1 MNRRSFLTTAAAGL
15 AAAALGPDVLHA
27 AAASAGDWTLGVAD
41 VEADL
46 PRQALRRL
54 HGRAPAGLSGT
65 LFRNG
70 PAKFHRPGGSALH
83 WFDGDGMMRAFRIDE
98 GQASLTARFLD
109 TPKRRADTAANGV
122 VTPGFGTPVRKDG
135 RGANNDDANS
145 ANISVMAAGCEMWAL
160 WESGSPMAFDPT
172 TLETKGFKTLRPDL
186 AHMPFLAHPRVE
198 PNGRVWNLGLFGQKA
213 IVWRLAPDG
222 ALEAVEPISLPRAS
236 YIHDFTATARH
247 LVIVLQPW
255 IQDRFTMPY
264 KDSLSWRPEL
274 GTQILVLDK
283 ADLGKR
289 RIFEAPPFFF
299 FHLGDAWEEAD
310 GTIRFDAALDKDPAF
325 AIEGGAAIITGRDV
339 GGADP
344 AMALVT
350 LRPGGAV
357 DITRT
362 GLSGEF
368 PRTDPRFAGL
378 ARRRTVHLTR
388 GADAHPLMQ
397 AVAVSDWQS
406 GRTDVYDFGP
416 GHIVEEMVFVPRP
429 GGQAEFDGWL
439 VGTSINLAAR
449 HTELHAFDARRV
461 AAGPIASWAADV
473 ALPVT
478 FHGVFVGA

>member
-109 TPKRRADTAANGV
+109 TPKRRADTAAN
-122 VTPGFGTPVRKDG
+122 
-135 RGANNDDANS
+135 NDDANS
-145 ANISVMAAGCEMWAL
+145 ANISVMAAGGEMWAL

-222 ALEAVEPISLPRAS
+222 ALEAAEPISLPRAS

-449 HTELHAFDARRV
+449 RTELHAFDARRL

>member
-1 MNRRSFLTTAAAGL
+1 MNRRSFLSSAAAGL

-46 PRQALRRL
+46 PRRALSRL

-83 WFDGDGMMRAFRIDE
+83 WFDGDGMVRAFRIDE
-98 GQASLTARFLD
+98 GEASLAARFLD

-122 VTPGFGTPVRKDG
+122 VSAGFGTPHRKGG
-135 RGANNDDANS
+135 RGANNDDVNP
-145 ANISVMAAGCEMWAL
+145 ANISVMQAGGEMWAL
-160 WESGSPMAFDPT
+160 WETGSPMAFDPV
-172 TLETKGFKTLRPDL
+172 TLETRGFKTLRPDL

-198 PNGRVWNLGLFGQKA
+198 PGGRVWNLGVFGQKA

-222 ALEAVEPISLPRAS
+222 SLEAADPIALPRAS
-236 YIHDFTATARH
+236 YIHDFTATERH

-255 IQDRFTMPY
+255 IQDRFAMPFM
-264 KDSLSWRPEL
+264 DSLSWRPDL
-274 GTQILVLDK
+274 GTQILVVDK
-283 ADLGKR
+283 ADFSRR
-289 RIFEAPPFFF
+289 RIFEAPSFFF

-310 GTIRFDAALDKDPAF
+310 GTIRFDAAIDKDPAF
-325 AIEGGAAIITGRDV
+325 AVEGAAALIVGRDI
-339 GGADP
+339 GAADS

-350 LRPGGAV
+350 LRPNGSADV
-357 DITRT
+357 VRT
-362 GLSGEF
+362 GLTGEF
-368 PRTDPRFAGL
+368 PRTDPRFAGRL
-378 ARRRTVHLTR
+378 RRRTVHLTR
-388 GADAHPLMQ
+388 GADSHPLMQ
-397 AVAVSDWQS
+397 AVAVTDWTS
-406 GRTDVYDFGP
+406 GKSEIHDFGP

-429 GGQAEFDGWL
+429 GGAAEFDGWL
-439 VGTSINLAAR
+439 VGTTINLTAR
-449 HTELHAFDARRV
+449 RTELHLFDAGRV
-461 AAGPIASWAADV
+461 AAGPLVSWAADL